1 MLMKAIALSLR
12 QLADARTFRLMLLV
26 AILTCAIFVGL
37 GVLGWQA
44 MLHWLV
50 PRFSGWIGAEEAAGI
65 ALLLTLLFGWFL
77 FRALAMAVMG
87 MFTDNIIES
96 VEEDHY
102 PQVAARAV
110 PVSFAR
116 GLAMGLRSAARAVG
130 WNLLAAPAYL
140 ALLVTGVGTLALAVA
155 INAVLLGRDL
165 ELMAAARHPGLPDR
179 PLPRRQR
186 LLLGLVAAIAF
197 LVPVLNL
204 FAPVFAA
211 ALAVHMLHM
220 PKQGMPKQETV

>member
-12 QLADARTFRLMLLV
+12 QLADARTFRLMMVV
-26 AILTCAIFVGL
+26 ALLTCAIIAGL

-44 MLHWLV
+44 LLHWLV
-50 PRFSGWIGAEEAAGI
+50 PRFSGWVGADEAAGI
-65 ALLLTLLFGWFL
+65 ALLLTLLIGWFA

-87 MFTDNIIES
+87 LFTDGVIES

-102 PQVAARAV
+102 PHVAARAV
-110 PVSFAR
+110 PVPFAR
-116 GLAMGLRSAARAVG
+116 GAAMGLRSAGRALG

-165 ELMAAARHPGLPDR
+165 ELMAAARHPALGTR
-179 PLPRRQR
+179 PLASGER
-186 LLLGLVAAIAF
+186 LKLGLVAALAF
-197 LVPVLNL
+197 MVPVLNI

-211 ALAVHMLHM
+211 ALAVHMLHIN
-220 PKQGMPKQETV
+220 KAETS